1 MRALVPLVLA
11 FFLAACDTPPALVVT
26 PDSLA
31 LWSLGQQARLS
42 LSDENGTALT
52 ADRWESADPGVATVD
67 DDGLVTARG
76 VGETRVSV
84 WLGGR
89 RAEARVVVDTDGVVL
104 SGRITF
110 PDRLY
115 DEAGFTGAVIQRPVR
130 HARVAVLDAS
140 DQVRAEGF
148 TDGDGRFDLGRVVPT
163 GLRLV
168 VYSAADDGAGYPV
181 EVARPDDGA
190 LIAAALPLGDAVL
203 PLEWSLEDPV
213 AGAFNI
219 LDVLLSAWD
228 FSASLTTTPLPPLSA
243 YWAPGGSTGTYYCTG
258 AAGECPQGRGIY
270 VLQSPL
276 DTDGYDDDV
285 LWHEFGHFL
294 SNERS
299 RDTSPGG
306 CHFLESLDLDL
317 RLAWSEGWGDFFP
330 AAVKAWLAA
339 NHPERLSLAADAPV
353 SLYVD
358 TDGSGQAQIAFDVA
372 AVGSYYRYASNELA
386 VASLLWQLQGRYG
399 MAALWRVLEEYLPI
413 AQGPVNLET
422 LWDGWLVMN
431 PPGGGILVLESL
443 FAARAVE
450 YRRDPYEG
458 DDDPA
463 APRLLTVSTEE
474 ARTLYGV
481 GDVDIAGLALSAGET
496 VTVRTTG
503 LTNGADTQLRV
514 YDPDGLLVAD
524 NDDDPGARPYE
535 DYDPLCGSY
544 RPINDAYRLASKVT
558 LQAQK
563 TGTYRIEVS
572 TTLDPDPY
580 PSAGRY
586 GGYRLQVTSP

>member
-1 MRALVPLVLA
+1 MKALVPLVLA
-11 FFLAACDTPPALVVT
+11 FLLAACDTPPALVVT

-52 ADRWESADPGVATVD
+52 ADRWESADPNVATVD

-76 VGETRVSV
+76 VGETRVIA

-89 RAEARVVVDTDGVVL
+89 RAEARVVVDTDGVAL
-104 SGRITF
+104 SGRITY

-115 DEAGFTGAVIQRPVR
+115 DEAGFTGEVVQRPVR

-168 VYSAADDGAGYPV
+168 VYSTADAGAGYPV

-190 LIAAALPLGDAVL
+190 LIAVALPLDDAVP
-203 PLEWSLEDPV
+203 PLEWALEDPA

-219 LDVLLSAWD
+219 LDVLLDAWD
-228 FSASLTTTPLPPLSA
+228 FSASLTTTPLSPLSA
-243 YWAPGGSTGTYYCTG
+243 YWAPGGSAGTYYCTG

-270 VLQSPL
+270 VLQSSL
-276 DTDGYDDDV
+276 DSDGYDDDV

-294 SNERS
+294 SDERS

-306 CHFLESLDLDL
+306 CHFLESTDLDL

-330 AAVKAWLAA
+330 AAVKDWLESREAGSS
-339 NHPERLSLAADAPV
+339 SLAVGAPT

-358 TDGSGQAQIAFDVA
+358 TDGIQAALISFDVA
-372 AVGSYYRYASNELA
+372 NAPALYRYASNELA
-386 VASLLWQLQGRYG
+386 VANLLWQLRYRYG
-399 MAALWRVLEEYLPI
+399 MAALWRVLEDYLPI

-431 PPGGGILVLESL
+431 PPGGGILTLESL
-443 FAARAVE
+443 FAGRQVE
-450 YRRDPYEG
+450 YREDAYEA

-463 APRLLTVSTEE
+463 APRLLSVGADE
-474 ARTLYGV
+474 AHTLYGA
-481 GDVDIAGLALSAGET
+481 GDVDIAGLALSAGQT
-496 VTVRTTG
+496 VTIRTTG

-514 YDPDGLLVAD
+514 YDPDGLLVGD
-524 NDDDPGARPYE
+524 NDDDPDARPYE

-544 RPINDAYRLASKVT
+544 RPINDGYRLASKLT

-572 TTLDPDPY
+572 TTLDPEPY